1 MMTARREGSRQCTL
15 ADAATMMGPN
25 FYHPYLVVLEYT
37 KAKFPYSVII
47 ELQLLT
53 FTPYCHFLEL
63 FIGAAGFYAVG
74 WQKKLNSTRSSWRFR
89 QSPA

>member
-1 MMTARREGSRQCTL
+1 
-15 ADAATMMGPN
+15 MMGRN
-25 FYHPYLVVLEYT
+25 FYHPHLVVLEYT

-53 FTPYCHFLEL
+53 FTHYCHFLEL